1 MKDEIIDKYTS
12 EMLYQ
17 LLLEN
22 KALER
27 GKEPSVGRLDAATK
41 RDLELLESE
50 LKQISEVLATKG
62 ASFWKSAGNP
72 IKRIYRRALYVLFR
86 PLINSQIEDTSS
98 ISRALIHL
106 KDYSKS
112 YMDLRAKAFE
122 VDFNRSFINLTEVI
136 SKVFHPQIQKIYDQQ
151 MELIKTVSSMKGGL
165 DEARFAIADIKNR
178 MLLAEGSHPQSRNT
192 GTERAES
199 GISSGMPGTDG
210 IPSGIKDTGDFYLAF
225 ENKFRGNREEL
236 LKKYSTYSDY
246 FEKGQQIIDLGCG
259 KGEFLEAMSKN
270 GFDVYGIDA
279 MEEMVAQCTKLGLR
293 AIRSDVFEYL
303 RNQKDNSIE
312 AVYCGM
318 LIEHL
323 SSDDVVDFLSL
334 LSKKLKHSGRL
345 VIETIN
351 PGSLSVITGSFVA
364 DLSHKT
370 LVHNKT
376 LEFIL
381 GFFGF
386 NVIKTVFSSPI
397 PDEQRLK
404 TFEPDQLGGEAGELM
419 KIFNNNFVIIDNFLY
434 SFQDYLMISSKN

>member
-1 MKDEIIDKYTS
+1 MKDEILDRYIS
-12 EMLYQ
+12 ELLYQ

-27 GKEPSVGRLDAATK
+27 GREPSVEKLDSATK

-50 LKQISEVLATKG
+50 LRRINEASAGKS
-62 ASFWKSAGNP
+62 ASFWQAIRNP
-72 IKRIYRRALYVLFR
+72 IKKIYRRILYMLFR
-86 PLINSQIEDTSS
+86 PLINSQIEDVSAVA
-98 ISRALIHL
+98 RALIHL

-178 MLLAEGSHPQSRNT
+178 MLLAEEGHPQSRNI

-199 GISSGMPGTDG
+199 SISSGIPGADG

-246 FEKGQQIIDLGCG
+246 FEKGQRIIDLGCG

-270 GFDVYGIDA
+270 GFDVYGVDA
-279 MEEMVAQCTKLGLR
+279 IEEMVAQCTKLGLK
-293 AIRSDVFEYL
+293 AVQSDVFDYL
-303 RNQKDNSIE
+303 RDQKDNSVE

-323 SSDDVVDFLSL
+323 SSDEIVVFLSL
-334 LSKKLKHSGRL
+334 LSKKLKSSARL

-404 TFEPDQLGGEAGELM
+404 TFEPDQLGEEAGELM
-419 KIFNNNFVIIDNFLY
+419 KIFNNNFVIIDSFLY

>member
-1 MKDEIIDKYTS
+1 MKDEILDRYTR
-12 EMLYQ
+12 ELLYQ

-27 GKEPSVGRLDAATK
+27 GREPSVEKLDAATK

-50 LKQISEVLATKG
+50 LRRINEASAGKG
-62 ASFWKSAGNP
+62 ASFWQATRNP
-72 IKRIYRRALYVLFR
+72 IKRIYRRILYMLFR
-86 PLINSQIEDTSS
+86 PLINSQIEDVSAVA
-98 ISRALIHL
+98 RALIHL

-136 SKVFHPQIQKIYDQQ
+136 SKVFHPQIQRIYDQQ
-151 MELIKTVSSMKGGL
+151 VELISSIANMKNS
-165 DEARFAIADIKNR
+165 IADAKFSISELRSSAKPPSSG
-178 MLLAEGSHPQSRNT
+178 GSSARKI
-192 GTERAES
+192 ED
-199 GISSGMPGTDG
+199 ISSGGR
-210 IPSGIKDTGDFYLAF
+210 GDFYLAF
-225 ENKFRGNREEL
+225 ENKFRGNRKEL
-236 LKKYSTYSDY
+236 LKKYSTYGDY
-246 FEKGQQIIDLGCG
+246 FEKEQQIIDLGCG

-270 GFDVYGIDA
+270 GFDVYGVDA
-279 MEEMVAQCTKLGLR
+279 IEEMVAQCTKLGLK
-293 AIRSDVFEYL
+293 AVQGNVFEYL
-303 RNQKDNSIE
+303 GDQKDNSIE

-323 SSDDVVDFLSL
+323 SSDDVVDFLSI
-334 LSKKLKHSGRL
+334 LSKKLKHSARL

-370 LVHNKT
+370 LVHSKT

-419 KIFNNNFVIIDNFLY
+419 KIFNNNFAIIDNFLFN
-434 SFQDYLMISSKN
+434 FQDYITIAQKIG